1 MSGGKPSFFQISP
14 PNLTQ
19 LNMLPQWN
27 MLRIPRG
34 KRISRVKKVG
44 VIAYILRDTV
54 KNLPRALARGL
65 AGKPTNGGG

>member
-1 MSGGKPSFFQISP
+1 
-14 PNLTQ
+14 
-19 LNMLPQWN
+19 MLPQWN